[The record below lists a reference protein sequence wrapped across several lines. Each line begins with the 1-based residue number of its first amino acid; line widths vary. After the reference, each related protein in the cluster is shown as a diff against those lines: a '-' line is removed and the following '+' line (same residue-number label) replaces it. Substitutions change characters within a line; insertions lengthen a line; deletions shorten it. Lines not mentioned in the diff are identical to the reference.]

1 MNEIKLFFQVTK
13 LYSNYFKHDLTP
25 LKLQKLAYYC
35 YGFALAYDFENEV
48 NGIEFEAWK
57 YGPVNRK
64 LHEALS
70 NSNNPYYIVETSHP
84 VFNQISKIGN
94 FYSENLYQLI
104 SAVVHVYGK
113 LSPRGLVLEIQ
124 REKFDNYINP
134 WKKTYNSESVIK
146 LIDNVD
152 IKIFFKNK
160 LVRDPDSCKKRTSL
174 KINQF

>member
-25 LKLQKLAYYC
+25 LKLQNLLITAMDLP
-35 YGFALAYDFENEV
+35 LAYDFENEV

-64 LHEALS
+64 LHEAL

-113 LSPRGLVLEIQ
+113 LSPRGLVP
-124 REKFDNYINP
+124 KFNGKN
-134 WKKTYNSESVIK
+134 
-146 LIDNVD
+146 LI
-152 IKIFFKNK
+152 II
-160 LVRDPDSCKKRTSL
+160 
-174 KINQF
+174 